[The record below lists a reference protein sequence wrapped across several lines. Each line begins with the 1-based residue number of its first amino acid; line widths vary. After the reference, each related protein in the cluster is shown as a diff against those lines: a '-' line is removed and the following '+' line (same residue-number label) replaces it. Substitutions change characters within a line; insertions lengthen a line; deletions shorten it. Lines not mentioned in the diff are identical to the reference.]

1 MRRSS
6 GSTAPASSPTAAR
19 LDTRAAFEAASG
31 GKRELSRQKFE
42 ALLTASP
49 AARRLELTARMI
61 TDFVGGVGAAA
72 AASPRSPAARGA
84 DRLPPIEGSILSPL
98 TRPAGRPTARSPSPE
113 GKGAILRYSY
123 DEYCDAL
130 ERLPAFAEAVF
141 SGVAIVGNGRSVL
154 GQTAGPAIDKFKTI
168 VRFNDYAISEYEE
181 HVGCKTTLWVLS
193 DWTCVKLLNKYPERS
208 LPVLVA
214 IPFKFMGKPYYHA
227 RRAELEEQL
236 TAAQLSR
243 ITFVKAD
250 LAREIIEKYHFGDRW
265 PSSGVITIWHIL
277 RAQPRVH
284 LHGFDFFKQIVRRAR
299 AQFVPHLRAQCLP
312 VPAQFSL
319 LTSPRAPASVPS
331 GRQDS
336 LHGGHAPGEPQR
348 QGGGAHLYGLRRP
361 GARLLRRLNGAG
373 TVDLNGR
380 PPAGLGSGGWAGGS
394 ERGRQNGAGRSVRV
408 LRTPRH
414 PRRRGADRAATAKR
428 GNRTR

>member
-6 GSTAPASSPTAAR
+6 GTAAPTSSPAAAR

-299 AQFVPHLRAQCLP
+299 AILSAFCVQCLP
-312 VPAQFSL
+312 VPAQFSQP
-319 LTSPRAPASVPS
+319 SPRPS
-331 GRQDS
+331 HQDGKIHYMEDTHQANHNGKEEERICMDFVAQGRVS
-336 LHGGHAPGEPQR
+336 FVG
-348 QGGGAHLYGLRRP
+348 
-361 GARLLRRLNGAG
+361 
-373 TVDLNGR
+373 
-380 PPAGLGSGGWAGGS
+380 
-394 ERGRQNGAGRSVRV
+394 
-408 LRTPRH
+408 
-414 PRRRGADRAATAKR
+414 
-428 GNRTR
+428 

>member
-6 GSTAPASSPTAAR
+6 GTTAPTSSPAAAR

-284 LHGFDFFKQIVRRAR
+284 LHGFDFFKQIVRRAAR
-299 AQFVPHLRAQCLP
+299 AILSTFARPMPSR
-312 VPAQFSL
+312 
-319 LTSPRAPASVPS
+319 PRAILSPFAPFPAPRS

-380 PPAGLGSGGWAGGS
+380 PPAG
-394 ERGRQNGAGRSVRV
+394 
-408 LRTPRH
+408 
-414 PRRRGADRAATAKR
+414 
-428 GNRTR
+428 

>member
-299 AQFVPHLRAQCLP
+299 AILSTFARNAFP
-312 VPAQFSL
+312 
-319 LTSPRAPASVPS
+319 SPRNSLTFRAVPPPLSRTARFTTWRTRTRRTTTARRKSASVWTSSPRGASPSSAERSRNGWPERAAAGGVGVGRVGRGKRARTTERCGAKRARVAHAEAPA
-331 GRQDS
+331 
-336 LHGGHAPGEPQR
+336 
-348 QGGGAHLYGLRRP
+348 
-361 GARLLRRLNGAG
+361 
-373 TVDLNGR
+373 
-380 PPAGLGSGGWAGGS
+380 PPRGGS
-394 ERGRQNGAGRSVRV
+394 R
-408 LRTPRH
+408 RH
-414 PRRRGADRAATAKR
+414 RDQRD
-428 GNRTR
+428 RTR

>member
-1 MRRSS
+1 
-6 GSTAPASSPTAAR
+6 
-19 LDTRAAFEAASG
+19 
-31 GKRELSRQKFE
+31 
-42 ALLTASP
+42 
-49 AARRLELTARMI
+49 MI

-284 LHGFDFFKQIVRRAR
+284 LHGFDFFKEIDGKIHYMEDTHKANHHAAEEERICEDLVHMRRV
-299 AQFVPHLRAQCLP
+299 QFVA
-312 VPAQFSL
+312 
-319 LTSPRAPASVPS
+319 
-331 GRQDS
+331 
-336 LHGGHAPGEPQR
+336 
-348 QGGGAHLYGLRRP
+348 
-361 GARLLRRLNGAG
+361 
-373 TVDLNGR
+373 
-380 PPAGLGSGGWAGGS
+380 
-394 ERGRQNGAGRSVRV
+394 
-408 LRTPRH
+408 
-414 PRRRGADRAATAKR
+414 
-428 GNRTR
+428 

>member
-84 DRLPPIEGSILSPL
+84 DRLPPIEGSILSPM

-299 AQFVPHLRAQCLP
+299 AKFFPHLRAQCLP
-312 VPAQFSL
+312 VPAQLSHP
-319 LTSPRAPASVPS
+319 SPRFPPS

-348 QGGGAHLYGLRRP
+348 QGGRAHLYGLRRP
-361 GARLLRRLNGAG
+361 GARLLRRLNG
-373 TVDLNGR
+373 
-380 PPAGLGSGGWAGGS
+380 
-394 ERGRQNGAGRSVRV
+394 
-408 LRTPRH
+408 
-414 PRRRGADRAATAKR
+414 
-428 GNRTR
+428 

>member
-6 GSTAPASSPTAAR
+6 GSTAPASSPAAAR

-299 AQFVPHLRAQCLP
+299 AIPSTFARPMPSRPRAILSPLAPPPSLRTARFTTWRTRTRRTTTARRRSAS
-312 VPAQFSL
+312 VWTS
-319 LTSPRAPASVPS
+319 SPRGASPS
-331 GRQDS
+331 S
-336 LHGGHAPGEPQR
+336 AE
-348 QGGGAHLYGLRRP
+348 
-361 GARLLRRLNGAG
+361 RLTG
-373 TVDLNGR
+373 TVGLNGR
-380 PPAGLGSGGWAGGS
+380 PPAGWGSGGWAGGS
-394 ERGRQNGAGRSVRV
+394 ERGRQNGAG
-408 LRTPRH
+408 
-414 PRRRGADRAATAKR
+414 AKR
-428 GNRTR
+428 ARVAHAEAPAPPRGGSRRHREQRDRTR

>member
-42 ALLTASP
+42 ALLTASS

-299 AQFVPHLRAQCLP
+299 AIRSTFARNAFP
-312 VPAQFSL
+312 
-319 LTSPRAPASVPS
+319 SPRN
-331 GRQDS
+331 S
-336 LHGGHAPGEPQR
+336 LC
-348 QGGGAHLYGLRRP
+348 
-361 GARLLRRLNGAG
+361 
-373 TVDLNGR
+373 
-380 PPAGLGSGGWAGGS
+380 
-394 ERGRQNGAGRSVRV
+394 
-408 LRTPRH
+408 
-414 PRRRGADRAATAKR
+414 
-428 GNRTR
+428 

>member
-1 MRRSS
+1 M
-6 GSTAPASSPTAAR
+6 
-19 LDTRAAFEAASG
+19 
-31 GKRELSRQKFE
+31 
-42 ALLTASP
+42 
-49 AARRLELTARMI
+49 
-61 TDFVGGVGAAA
+61 
-72 AASPRSPAARGA
+72 
-84 DRLPPIEGSILSPL
+84 
-98 TRPAGRPTARSPSPE
+98 
-113 GKGAILRYSY
+113 
-123 DEYCDAL
+123 
-130 ERLPAFAEAVF
+130 
-141 SGVAIVGNGRSVL
+141 L

-299 AQFVPHLRAQCLP
+299 FPHLRAQWLP
-312 VPAQFSL
+312 VPAQFSDP
-319 LTSPRAPASVPS
+319 SPRAPAPLQDGKIHYMEDTHQANHNGKEEERICMDFVAQ
-331 GRQDS
+331 GRVS
-336 LHGGHAPGEPQR
+336 FVG
-348 QGGGAHLYGLRRP
+348 
-361 GARLLRRLNGAG
+361 
-373 TVDLNGR
+373 
-380 PPAGLGSGGWAGGS
+380 
-394 ERGRQNGAGRSVRV
+394 
-408 LRTPRH
+408 
-414 PRRRGADRAATAKR
+414 
-428 GNRTR
+428 

>member
-6 GSTAPASSPTAAR
+6 GSTAPTSSPAAAR

-299 AQFVPHLRAQCLP
+299 AILSTFARNAFP
-312 VPAQFSL
+312 
-319 LTSPRAPASVPS
+319 SPRN
-331 GRQDS
+331 S
-336 LHGGHAPGEPQR
+336 L
-348 QGGGAHLYGLRRP
+348 
-361 GARLLRRLNGAG
+361 
-373 TVDLNGR
+373 
-380 PPAGLGSGGWAGGS
+380 
-394 ERGRQNGAGRSVRV
+394 
-408 LRTPRH
+408 TPRPAPPPPSH
-414 PRRRGADRAATAKR
+414 QDGKIHYMEDTHQANHNGKEEERICMDFVAQGRVSFVG
-428 GNRTR
+428 